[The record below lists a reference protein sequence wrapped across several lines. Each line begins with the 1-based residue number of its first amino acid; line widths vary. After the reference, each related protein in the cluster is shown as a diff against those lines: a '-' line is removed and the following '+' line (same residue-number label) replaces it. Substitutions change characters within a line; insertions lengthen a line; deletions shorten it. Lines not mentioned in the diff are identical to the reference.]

1 MEGTNKRRRLS
12 ANAWRDVLAR
22 FTASGESVS
31 AFCRAEGLSENRLRH
46 WRDRLD
52 AGAQTVPVEP
62 KSHASSDFVDLGLL
76 NNRAGGTVVAARLEI
91 RLDLGAG
98 VSLHVVRN

>member
-12 ANAWRDVLAR
+12 ANAWREVLAR
-22 FTASGESVS
+22 FAASGESVS
-31 AFCRAEGLSENRLRH
+31 AFCRAEGLSANSLQR
-46 WRDRLD
+46 WRDRLASD
-52 AGAQTVPVEP
+52 TAPMPTKP
-62 KSHASSDFVDLGLL
+62 KPHASSGFVDLGLL
-76 NNRAGGTVVAARLEI
+76 NNQSGRSVATPRLEI

>member
-1 MEGTNKRRRLS
+1 MEGTNKRRRLN
-12 ANAWRDVLAR
+12 ANTWREVLAR

-31 AFCRAEGLSENRLRH
+31 AFCSAEGVSANSLRR
-46 WRDRLD
+46 WRDRLEVGT
-52 AGAQTVPVEP
+52 APMPVEAKP
-62 KSHASSDFVDLGLL
+62 HASSGFVDLGVL
-76 NNRAGGTVVAARLEI
+76 NNQAGGPVAAARLEI